1 MKERRVEEAV
11 KQHQSGFSCAQAILA
26 TYGPELG
33 MDRETALKVAGGFGS
48 GMGRMAG
55 TCGAVTGAYMVIGL
69 LHGMTKADD
78 QQQKERSYE
87 VVRRFAEMFRR
98 RHGSLECREL
108 MGVDVSRPEGLAAA
122 RQRNIFR
129 TVCPGYVRGAAEIL
143 EEILAESGGAAG
155 KGSAGPF
162 PLYREE

>member
-1 MKERRVEEAV
+1 MNKSRIEEAV
-11 KQHQSGFSCAQAILA
+11 KRHQSGFSCAQAILA

-78 QQQKERSYE
+78 QKQKELSYE
-87 VVRRFAEMFRR
+87 VVRRFAEKFRQ

-108 MGVDVSRPEGLAAA
+108 MGVDVSRPEGLAVA
-122 RQRNIFR
+122 RQKNIFR
-129 TVCPGYVRGAAEIL
+129 TVCPGYVRDAAEIL
-143 EEILAESGGAAG
+143 EEILAESGNAAG
-155 KGSAGPF
+155 KVPAAPF